1 MPVAESK
8 AARRSPVFER
18 LNLDRLKK
26 SSQNLTRAE
35 ELIRRAE
42 TQLEQSQKIIDKSAN
57 RLSGICPAGGAAF
70 HWAAGNLHRKGD
82 LGFRQAPI
90 VASLQIPT
98 RIGGSSPVQW
108 SF

>member
-1 MPVAESK
+1 MPVDESK

-57 RLSGICPAGGAAF
+57 RLSGIGPAEKTQRSTVRPEAPRFTGLLATSTVKATSGSA
-70 HWAAGNLHRKGD
+70 K
-82 LGFRQAPI
+82 RQ
-90 VASLQIPT
+90 
-98 RIGGSSPVQW
+98 
-108 SF
+108 